1 MRISGHKSILTV
13 DLARSRRK
21 NGTSESPETGDHLAA
36 VLHGLTHLWM
46 CLAGLAEPHEPR

>member
-1 MRISGHKSILTV
+1 MRISGHKSILTA
-13 DLARSRRK
+13 DLVRLRRK
-21 NGTSESPETGDHLAA
+21 NGTSKSPKTGDHLAA